1 MNKYSL
7 WVSGL
12 VALLGSLIVNAII
25 DSAFFPYTGVPAT
38 VMTFKVAGPVGAFTV
53 LGVIGAIIVFAIVR
67 KFSKNPNSVF
77 TWIAIVVLLVSLL
90 PDIFVH
96 HLGAMFAAITLD
108 GAVLLMTLHVACALV
123 TVLALTQLTKPI
135 SALASG
141 AMNGGSNL

>member
-12 VALLGSLIVNAII
+12 VALVGSLVVNAVI
-25 DSAFFPYTGVPAT
+25 DNAFLPYTGVPAG

-53 LGVIGAIIVFAIVR
+53 IGVIGAVIVFALVR
-67 KFSKNPNSVF
+67 RFSKNPNSVF
-77 TWIAIVVLLVSLL
+77 TVIAVVVLLVSFL

-96 HLGAMFAAITLD
+96 NLGAMFAEITLD

-123 TVLALTQLTKPI
+123 TVWALTRLTKP
-135 SALASG
+135 ANPLASG
-141 AMNGGSNL
+141 AASGVSGN